1 MVHTNHAAVTHFRS
15 ITWVIYAYWV
25 MYILLTVFPQF
36 NFLIYFTTA
45 TYAPLIINIFST
57 SHLFFLNFIRLYFFV
72 LMNTHISFR
81 FSLNLFYKL
90 TLSSSVIPSLW
101 LCKFSSLCCRQH
113 WGFIG
118 YIFCWV
124 KQACH
129 IAFRVRCCLFL
140 CYLFP
145 RYVQNAIESSI
156 NIYWKFVFLNWLI
169 LEIS

>member
-1 MVHTNHAAVTHFRS
+1 
-15 ITWVIYAYWV
+15 
-25 MYILLTVFPQF
+25 
-36 NFLIYFTTA
+36 
-45 TYAPLIINIFST
+45 
-57 SHLFFLNFIRLYFFV
+57 
-72 LMNTHISFR
+72 MNTHISFR

-124 KQACH
+124 KLACH

-145 RYVQNAIESSI
+145 RYVQNAMESSI
-156 NIYWKFVFLNWLI
+156 NIYLKICFLNLVDSRNFLTELNGNEASGITHTI
-169 LEIS
+169 LFSVVSGPRYYLVDITITDDVHNISSSTIQIANSCPSYYSS